1 MLWLIWRSEV
11 NSQESVPFFC
21 HVGPGDGTQLIAF
34 SSKCLYSLNLLAS
47 LSSIS
52 FCYTWS
58 SGYSQASLVSPL
70 TAANFWQGPDFQ
82 RSVPSLLVKIALT
95 SDRCSQQ
102 SSAEYFCPSWK
113 TNKLSVQCATPCGKV
128 LQQNE
133 RKEGFGVESAQNVV
147 LLCARQCEGSLE
159 GKAVT

>member
-70 TAANFWQGPDFQ
+70 TAADFWQGPDFQ

-102 SSAEYFCPSWK
+102 SSAEFFVPPGKPTSCQFSMPRPVAKCCNRMKERRTLELRAHRKGPS
-113 TNKLSVQCATPCGKV
+113 
-128 LQQNE
+128 
-133 RKEGFGVESAQNVV
+133 
-147 LLCARQCEGSLE
+147 
-159 GKAVT
+159 